1 MLVHFSSLPVKN
13 LTLNWLSNFGPVTHL
28 NLLKVGVVPGGRGLL
43 PYKRL
48 MGVCRWMGLHFHI
61 CIDYNGVAHFRIFW
75 GKTVLHIYNN

>member
-28 NLLKVGVVPGGRGLL
+28 NLLKVGVVPRGRGLL

-61 CIDYNGVAHFRIFW
+61 CIDYNGVAHFRIFG
-75 GKTVLHIYNN
+75 GKTVLHIHNN